1 MLEAAIGLSTA
12 LVTGMAVLTQ
22 RLHNR
27 INELDARVDQVSLT
41 LAQEYVSKQD
51 LNEMMQR
58 IEGQMIR
65 IEDKLDRIVEGSNAN
80 KQRRAIFNL

>member
-27 INELDARVDQVSLT
+27 INELDNRVDQVALT
-41 LAQEYVSKQD
+41 LAQDYVSKQD
-51 LNEMMQR
+51 LNEMLQR

-65 IEDKLDRIVEGSNAN
+65 IENKIDRIVEGGP
-80 KQRRAIFNL
+80 KK

>member
-27 INELDARVDQVSLT
+27 INELDTRVDQVALT
-41 LAQEYVSKQD
+41 LAQDYVSKQD
-51 LNEMMQR
+51 LNEMLQR

-65 IEDKLDRIVEGSNAN
+65 IENKIDRIVEGGP
-80 KQRRAIFNL
+80 KK

>member
-65 IEDKLDRIVEGSNAN
+65 IEDKLDRIVEGSSR
-80 KQRRAIFNL
+80 K

>member
-12 LVTGMAVLTQ
+12 LITGMAVLTQ

-27 INELDARVDQVSLT
+27 ITELDTRVDRLSLT
-41 LAQEYVSKQD
+41 VATDYVSKSD

-58 IEGQMIR
+58 IEGQMLR
-65 IEDKLDRIVEGSNAN
+65 IEDKLDRIVENN
-80 KQRRAIFNL
+80 IKQ

>member
-65 IEDKLDRIVEGSNAN
+65 IEDKLDRIVEGNGR
-80 KQRRAIFNL
+80 K

>member
-65 IEDKLDRIVEGSNAN
+65 IEDKLDRIVEGSGR
-80 KQRRAIFNL
+80 K